1 MRKLGIVLVVVM
13 GLAASASA
21 QLRPFA
27 LQGDSVPGANDTI
40 DRVADAAAL
49 GADNVAFIARGN
61 NNQYVIVDVAGVDTV
76 IATASG
82 PAPGGTYGATFS
94 DLKAWGS
101 QASFSSGGIV
111 YLWSGAT
118 GVRRL
123 ALDGLIAANAAGQT
137 LHLTTA
143 LTLVSASGVPTQIV
157 ALNAPVPS
165 APNATITS
173 IGDAFLMDSG
183 DVAFEVTAT
192 ESGTGLTKQ
201 YLFQG
206 SATAPSLRESTNTLP
221 SALGSLGVNLLAASP
236 QGDLAWTISYGTDN
250 PTTSHVEVKLRPAGA
265 SSSATRIAEMLDGAP
280 LMVGATPVQ
289 LDLSSRTRLPALTSS
304 QLVLA
309 GSTSGTVDA
318 VVRYAGGTWQKVLL
332 GSETLPGATGPGG
345 RVSSVVG
352 DRILLDGPGTN
363 SGVWTWTNAVVK
375 TIALPGQT
383 FGSLV
388 AQGVQ
393 TFSSNAADDDV
404 VIGVAHMGSSGGTRV
419 SGFVTANPAPRADL
433 SINEVRHV
441 FKTFDTP
448 GVVVEIDVGNLGPDR
463 VERID
468 VNYTVANGAVQLGCD
483 QYITCQPTE
492 TGVRFT
498 SPLGFMEGATLTL
511 NDLSFSRSDSAR
523 IELEIVGLG
532 ADNGRI
538 ADPDLANNVRA
549 YDLPK
554 RPGDS
559 GCQSTRLGEAWLLV
573 VVAGMA
579 LRLRRRRASSASGP
593 AITSQSSRTAI

>member
-13 GLAASASA
+13 GLVGSASA
-21 QLRPFA
+21 QLRSFA
-27 LQGDSVPGANDTI
+27 LQGDSVPGTNDTI

-61 NNQYVIVDVAGVDTV
+61 NNQYVIADVGGVDTV

-82 PAPGGTYGATFS
+82 PAPGGTYGATFAE
-94 DLKAWGS
+94 LKAWGS

-123 ALDGLIAANAAGQT
+123 ALGGLVAANPAGQT

-143 LTLVSASGVPTQIV
+143 LTLVSANGLPTQIV
-157 ALNAPVPS
+157 AINAAVPGV
-165 APNATITS
+165 PTATITS

-183 DVAFEVTAT
+183 EVAFEVTAT
-192 ESGTGLTKQ
+192 DGGTGLTKQ
-201 YLFQG
+201 YIFQG
-206 SATAPSLRESTNTLP
+206 SASAPTLRESTNTLP

-236 QGDLAWTISYGTDN
+236 QGDLAWTTSFGTDN

-265 SSSATRIAEMLDGAP
+265 SSSTTRIAEMLDGAP
-280 LMVGATPVQ
+280 LMVGGTPVQ
-289 LDLSSRTRLPALTSS
+289 LDLSARTRLPALTSS

-309 GSTSGTVDA
+309 GATSGTFDS

-352 DRILLDGPGTN
+352 DRILFDGPGTN
-363 SGVWTWTNAVVK
+363 SGVWTWTNSVVK

-383 FGSLV
+383 LGSLV

-393 TFSSNAADDDV
+393 TFSSNDADDDV

-433 SINEVRHV
+433 SINDVRHV
-441 FKTFDTP
+441 FKKFDSP
-448 GVVVEIDVGNLGPDR
+448 GLVVEIDVGNLGPDR
-463 VERID
+463 VERIE
-468 VNYTVANGAVQLGCD
+468 VNLTLASGSAELSCD
-483 QYITCQPTE
+483 DSPSCVPTE

-498 SPLGFMEGATLTL
+498 SPLGSMEGTTLTL
-511 NDLSFSRSDSAR
+511 RDLTFSNSDSAR

-538 ADPDLANNVRA
+538 ADPNLDNNVRA
-549 YDLPK
+549 YDVPK
-554 RPGDS
+554 RPGSS
-559 GCQSTRLGEAWLLV
+559 GCQSTRPGEASLLLA
-573 VVAGMA
+573 VAVMA
-579 LRLRRRRASSASGP
+579 LRLRRRRVP
-593 AITSQSSRTAI
+593 SRGLA